1 MAALWA
7 GDGERGSAPGV
18 TYAILYGSVLV
29 VVLTLIQVGLWFYGR
44 DLALTA
50 ARAGVDVGR
59 SYGTIDPAT
68 AQAHARDV
76 AARTAG
82 GVLDHPT
89 VTATADATTMTV
101 TVDATVTT
109 LVPGLSLT
117 VSQSSTAAI
126 EQISR

>member
-1 MAALWA
+1 
-7 GDGERGSAPGV
+7 V

-50 ARAGVDVGR
+50 ARAGVDLGR
-59 SYGTIDPAT
+59 SYGTVDPAA
-68 AQAHARDV
+68 AQSHAQDV
-76 AARTAG
+76 AASAAT
-82 GVLDHPT
+82 GVLDNP
-89 VTATADATTMTV
+89 TATATATATTMTV
-101 TVDATVTT
+101 TVQAQVTT

-126 EQISR
+126 EKLTR